1 MKRIASQSQR
11 RVGNF
16 GKRTP
21 ITSRKSAGFTL
32 IELLVVIAIIAIL
45 AAILF
50 PVFAKA
56 REKARQ
62 VSCLSNQK
70 QLGLGFL
77 QYNQDYDDNYPTG
90 SAGPL
95 GQGWGGVIYPYVK
108 STGVYKCPDDATTNV
123 ANGATISYPVSYA
136 ANFNF
141 LRTDAGSAG
150 DPRTGQ
156 SLASLRSPAKTVLL
170 NEVRGIYA
178 PITDPQESNAA
189 NGVHSSGSNGNYNGT
204 VYPFGGYGQGGNM
217 VTGCLGGLDCT
228 AWVNNPAGEG
238 FAAKTGL
245 HTDGSNYLMTDG
257 HAKWFR
263 GSSVSGGSIAMAEDC
278 NQANSPAMADCT
290 GGDPTMAS
298 GTGSSQFAVTYSTR

>member
-141 LRTDAGSAG
+141 LRTDGTAQRSPGN
-150 DPRTGQ
+150 
-156 SLASLRSPAKTVLL
+156 LRSDHRPTGKQRRKRSPFERLERQL
-170 NEVRGIYA
+170 QWYGLPVRRIRA
-178 PITDPQESNAA
+178 
-189 NGVHSSGSNGNYNGT
+189 
-204 VYPFGGYGQGGNM
+204 GGQ
-217 VTGCLGGLDCT
+217 
-228 AWVNNPAGEG
+228 
-238 FAAKTGL
+238 
-245 HTDGSNYLMTDG
+245 H
-257 HAKWFR
+257 
-263 GSSVSGGSIAMAEDC
+263 
-278 NQANSPAMADCT
+278 
-290 GGDPTMAS
+290 GDRLPWRA
-298 GTGSSQFAVTYSTR
+298 